1 MNKTSVKVIL
11 DQVSKKVE
19 SIEDPKTVSIYNKLI
34 NLVEVLVDENER
46 LKKENQNF
54 KDEVNRLKGEQGK
67 PDVKP
72 KNRNNNSDHS
82 SENERKDKKPKKN
95 RKPRVK
101 KKSVV
106 AIDREITCEL
116 DKTDLPND
124 LVFKGYETRVVQ
136 DLKISTD
143 NVKFNL
149 RTYYSPSLKKT
160 FIAPLPNGYNGQFG
174 PVIKSLVITLYR
186 DSGMTESAIDRFL
199 GAHNIIISKS
209 TISLMLTENHE
220 VFHKEKEEIFSAGL
234 KAGPYQHIDDTTCR
248 VNGENHYTHI
258 LCSPLFTAFFTR
270 PKKDRLTLLDIVC
283 RGNLRH
289 TINDDTYELMVSLGL
304 PVKWIVELKGMDL
317 KEEMTK
323 AEIDALL
330 LRLFPNPKKH
340 STNRKVI
347 LETSAI
353 IYYQRSDFAI
363 KFLMCDDAPQ
373 FNMIAEHKMLCW
385 IHEGRH
391 FKKLTPIYSK
401 NQIILDSFLKRFWDY
416 YGLLLKYKESPSE
429 SISQKL
435 FDDFNTLFATKTGY
449 GFLDDRIKMTFNK
462 RDNLLLVLEFPFLPL
477 ENNPAELGARVQ
489 ARMRDINLHTVSDN
503 GTKSKDTFATIVQTA
518 KKLGVNIYDYIRDR
532 VSQKNEMQ
540 PLADI
545 ISGNITQPA

>member
-1 MNKTSVKVIL
+1 MNKKSVKVIL
-11 DQVSKKVE
+11 DQVSKEVE
-19 SIEDPKTVSIYNKLI
+19 AIEDTKTVSIVNKLI
-34 NLVEVLVDENER
+34 NLVEMLVDENER
-46 LKKENQNF
+46 LKKENQSL

-67 PDVKP
+67 PDIKP

-106 AIDREITCEL
+106 SIDREITCEL

-160 FIAPLPNGYNGQFG
+160 FIAPLPKGYNGQFG

-199 GAHNIIISKS
+199 SAHNIIISKS

-220 VFHKEKEEIFSAGL
+220 AFHKEKEEIFNAGL

-258 LCSPLFTAFFTR
+258 LSSPLYTAFFTR
-270 PKKDRLTLLDIVC
+270 PKKDRLTILDILC
-283 RGNLRH
+283 GGDLRY
-289 TINDDTYELMVSLGL
+289 TINDDTFELMLSFGL
-304 PVKWIVELKGMDL
+304 PVKWIAELKGMDL
-317 KEEMTK
+317 KEGMTK
-323 AEIDALL
+323 EEIDALL

-340 STNRKVI
+340 SNNRKAI

-353 IYYQRSDFAI
+353 IYYQHSNFAI

-391 FKKLTPIYSK
+391 FKKLTPFYSK
-401 NQIILDSFLKRFWDY
+401 NRIILDSFLKRFWDY
-416 YGLLLKYKESPSE
+416 YGLLLEYKESPSDNL
-429 SISQKL
+429 SQKL
-435 FDDFNTLFATKTGY
+435 FDDFNTLFTTKTGY

-462 RDNLLLVLEFPFLPL
+462 RDSLLLVLEFPFLPL

-489 ARMRDINLHTVSDN
+489 ARMRDINLHTISEN

-540 PLADI
+540 SLADI
-545 ISGNITQPA
+545 ISGNIKQPA